1 MYIHLSQ
8 YLFKVGSLL
17 EASDFH
23 RIIDNAKLNK
33 LGGQPN
39 TRPISSTRTCKT
51 RHRLVACNYQAG
63 WALLVCTLSDWTLSG
78 WALLPPVVKS
88 FNITCACSMTC
99 IFLLILICGYVWLV
113 ICGM

>member
-39 TRPISSTRTCKT
+39 TRPISSTRTYVQNKASFGG
-51 RHRLVACNYQAG
+51 LQ
-63 WALLVCTLSDWTLSG
+63 LSG
-78 WALLPPVVKS
+78 RMGIISVYIIRLDV
-88 FNITCACSMTC
+88 I
-99 IFLLILICGYVWLV
+99 WLGTIASRSKIV
-113 ICGM
+113 